1 MISGNLSH
9 GILVKKRGEPN
20 TEIKHPGLPKKDENS
35 ETTGQNSL
43 ISYIN
48 DFPSISIN

>member
-20 TEIKHPGLPKKDENS
+20 TEIKHFPKKDENS